1 MVAPFPTIF
10 RKTVD
15 EGIQTIAEAS
25 VCVPASIVTSAN
37 DSLVGNASP
46 RYWRFAGRS
55 NADGSV
61 RARAGLPGAEAADSH
76 PTRTHLNTHAHGV
89 SCATARSTPHARAC
103 AFLAA
108 RTDIHAH
115 AHVHVHVA

>member
-37 DSLVGNASP
+37 ADSLLMS
-46 RYWRFAGRS
+46 S
-55 NADGSV
+55 
-61 RARAGLPGAEAADSH
+61 
-76 PTRTHLNTHAHGV
+76 
-89 SCATARSTPHARAC
+89 AC
-103 AFLAA
+103 C
-108 RTDIHAH
+108 TVAH
-115 AHVHVHVA
+115 ALLESAAHAVSSPPVETDVASNTLLGHEVLMSFTQSQSRSDAASKSPPQ